1 MNSYSTQPFI
11 IEVQR
16 WEPLTAISSASLSTV
31 TGMGDATMGIFVD
44 PYKEY
49 KLLQSGGNRDG
60 AHFKPISDDV
70 LTTDRSR
77 SLASSANTA
86 TSDLLLEPNVPTRDL
101 DYAKR
106 MGLASAISFGKFLG
120 RSSRGVFI
128 DLPLAATEG
137 MLAVP
142 RLYGEKAR
150 VYEPITDWRSG
161 KEVAWSTFTHGVYE
175 GFTDIF
181 VHTYQGKKKQG
192 ALGVA
197 KGLTRGLVSLT
208 VKTGAATA
216 GLIAY
221 PNQGIYRS
229 LRASLRQKR
238 SKQVAQATWA
248 ETEWLMR
255 TGDTRVNASALCS
268 KYEKLLCSREHGTR
282 DH

>member
-1 MNSYSTQPFI
+1 M
-11 IEVQR
+11 
-16 WEPLTAISSASLSTV
+16 A
-31 TGMGDATMGIFVD
+31 DATIGIFID

-49 KLLQSGGNRDG
+49 KRLQSGRNSDG
-60 AHFKPISDDV
+60 AVFLPLSDAH
-70 LTTDRSR
+70 LTTSCSR
-77 SLASSANTA
+77 VTASSAA
-86 TSDLLLEPNVPTRDL
+86 TPTSNLCLETNLSIQDTEYPKHM
-101 DYAKR
+101 A
-106 MGLASAISFGKFLG
+106 LASAISLGKFLG

-150 VYEPITDWRSG
+150 AHEPVTDWRSG
-161 KEVAWSTFTHGVYE
+161 TAVAWSTFTHGIYE
-175 GFTDIF
+175 GLTDIF

-197 KGLTRGLVSLT
+197 KGLTKGLVSLT

-216 GLIAY
+216 GLVAY

-229 LRASLRQKR
+229 LRTSLRQNLA
-238 SKQVAQATWA
+238 KQVAQATWA

-255 TGDTRVNASALCS
+255 TGDTRENVTALCS
-268 KYEKLLCSREHGTR
+268 LYEELLCSREHGTR
-282 DH
+282 GH